1 MSESLLKLGQIQT
14 GSDRFRHLNLSE
26 SCLNLLLNLSESIL
40 NLSESS
46 NHCLSES
53 LLKLGK
59 IQKDSDKIQTSDP
72 HQHIIFNGLVTL
84 EIRSR
89 ST

>member
-14 GSDRFRHLNLSE
+14 DSDRFRHLNLSE

-46 NHCLSES
+46 NYCMSES
-53 LLKLGK
+53 LLKLGH
-59 IQKDSDKIQTSDP
+59 IQTDSERFR
-72 HQHIIFNGLVTL
+72 HLNLSESSSESV
-84 EIRSR
+84 
-89 ST
+89 

>member
-1 MSESLLKLGQIQT
+1 MSESLLKLGHIQT
-14 GSDRFRHLNLSE
+14 DSDRFRH
-26 SCLNLLLNLSESIL
+26 LNLLLNLSESIL

-53 LLKLGK
+53 LLKCGK

>member
-1 MSESLLKLGQIQT
+1 MWRGWNEIAFLAGYFELASALLSK
-14 GSDRFRHLNLSE
+14 
-26 SCLNLLLNLSESIL
+26 
-40 NLSESS
+40 
-46 NHCLSES
+46 S

-59 IQKDSDKIQTSDP
+59 IQKDSDKIQTPDP

-89 ST
+89 SPKSNLLL

>member
-1 MSESLLKLGQIQT
+1 MSESLLKLGHIQT
-14 GSDRFRHLNLSE
+14 DSDRFRHLNLSE
-26 SCLNLLLNLSESIL
+26 SSSESIL

>member
-1 MSESLLKLGQIQT
+1 MSESLLKLGHIQT
-14 GSDRFRHLNLSE
+14 DSDIWI
-26 SCLNLLLNLSESIL
+26 CLNLLLNLSESIL

-53 LLKLGK
+53 LLKFGK
-59 IQKDSDKIQTSDP
+59 IQKDSDNIQTSDP

>member
-1 MSESLLKLGQIQT
+1 MSESLLKLGHIQT
-14 GSDRFRHLNLSE
+14 DSDRFRHLNPSE
-26 SCLNLLLNLSESIL
+26 SILNPSESIL

-59 IQKDSDKIQTSDP
+59 IQKDSEKIQTSDP

>member
-14 GSDRFRHLNLSE
+14 SE

-46 NHCLSES
+46 NYCMYES
-53 LLKLGK
+53 LLKLGH
-59 IQKDSDKIQTSDP
+59 IQTDADRFRHLNLSESSSES
-72 HQHIIFNGLVTL
+72 V
-84 EIRSR
+84 
-89 ST
+89 